1 MPRLI
6 KDHALK
12 RATQSEKEGKEGNG
26 VEERRRNKSPGG
38 RGNRK
43 SNKLHG
49 IVLAR
54 LNVGEDG
61 EVKDAA
67 PSVIAADLRPVT
79 ERGALTTY
87 RILKRVTSRGGKGG
101 ESEGREAGR
110 GDKALRGS
118 ARMDDGILKRGV

>member
-12 RATQSEKEGKEGNG
+12 RATRSEKEGKEGNG

-67 PSVIAADLRPVT
+67 PSVIAADLRPV
-79 ERGALTTY
+79 R
-87 RILKRVTSRGGKGG
+87 RVDDLQNTKESHVTGGKGG
-101 ESEGREAGR
+101 RE
-110 GDKALRGS
+110 
-118 ARMDDGILKRGV
+118 